1 MEVNSLSFDV
11 VDPKTGE
18 YQNLEKIALREDW
31 AKGLMYCDMDGFA
44 IMEDG
49 ELLLLDDCGNF
60 AYCPNGRFE
69 IHTRP
74 IIENNGR
81 RSMFEELKSRI
92 EEWIGA
98 PGQGDFYAGKDAAL
112 YAVLDLIA
120 EMEGNKNA
128 NERAN

>member
-18 YQNLEKIALREDW
+18 YPNLEKIALRENW

-60 AYCPNGRFE
+60 AYCPSGRFE
-69 IHTRP
+69 IHTSLAG
-74 IIENNGR
+74 ENNGR
-81 RSMFEELKSRI
+81 WSMFRDITS
-92 EEWIGA
+92 
-98 PGQGDFYAGKDAAL
+98 AL
-112 YAVLDLIA
+112 YGKQCYFQQEDGTVYSRLSGTYMSQEDAYREFVRKFGED
-120 EMEGNKNA
+120 
-128 NERAN
+128 

>member
-1 MEVNSLSFDV
+1 MKVNSLSFGV

-18 YQNLEKIALREDW
+18 YPNLEKIALREDW

-69 IHTRP
+69 IH
-74 IIENNGR
+74 IWKED
-81 RSMFEELKSRI
+81 EETEKSTC
-92 EEWIGA
+92 
-98 PGQGDFYAGKDAAL
+98 
-112 YAVLDLIA
+112 
-120 EMEGNKNA
+120 
-128 NERAN
+128 